1 MGGNETMTKC
11 PKCGSEKIYSNREL
25 YTYGWYFKDLCL
37 ECGHVQLTPEQ
48 RERRYAVSYSKT
60 NKPTILYDGHFVSSE
75 IQVSRQPKNYE
86 ALEAIVELLNE
97 KEAEIDRLKQ
107 KYTELEEMKQ

>member
-1 MGGNETMTKC
+1 MTKC
-11 PKCGSEKIYSNREL
+11 PKCGSEKTYSNREL

-60 NKPTILYDGHFVSSE
+60 NQPTILYDGHPVSSE

-86 ALEAIVELLNE
+86 ALEAIVKLLNE

-107 KYTELEEMKQ
+107 KYTELEEVKK